1 MLNILKII
9 PTQIIVYFISFFI
22 SLISGQLLIPVLRR
36 LKFGQIQR
44 EEGPESHKIKQG
56 TPTMGGIIFLLPVLL
71 IGVFYSFYDIRI
83 LSLVLATMGFAF
95 VGFLDDYLK
104 IRKKNNEGLSPMQ
117 KMTGLLIVSGI
128 FTWYAISYTEEA
140 RMLIIPFLG
149 YYKPVIMPVV
159 IAIPF
164 IIFVLV
170 AFTNAVNLT
179 DGLDGLAGSVTT
191 IVLLFFTL
199 VTMLNSEWDYVRMF
213 CALLAGGILGF
224 LVYNLYPA
232 KVFMGDTG
240 SLAIGGALASTAILT
255 GTPIFLGLAG
265 IIFVAETLSVVIQVI
280 HFKRTGK
287 RVFLMA
293 PLHHHYEHKGW
304 SEIKVVIIFTIVT
317 IFSSVLAFL
326 LMR

>member
-22 SLISGQLLIPVLRR
+22 SLISGKLLIPVLRR